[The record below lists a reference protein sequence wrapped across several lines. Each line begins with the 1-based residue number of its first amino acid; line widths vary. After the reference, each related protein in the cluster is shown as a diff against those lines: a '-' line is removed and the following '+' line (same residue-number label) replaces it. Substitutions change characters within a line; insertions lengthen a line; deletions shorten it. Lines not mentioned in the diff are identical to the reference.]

1 MMREF
6 VVLSLILHDASSTPA
21 MCDDVTSCRKL
32 RVIESIGCIWLSR
45 PRMSQLRLPINR
57 LQANE
62 DYGAWNDSPINVGVV
77 TPHSLV
83 VEVLYPFQLN
93 DVAE

>member
-1 MMREF
+1 MHEL
-6 VVLSLILHDASSTPA
+6 VVLPLILHDASSTPA
-21 MCDDVTSCRKL
+21 MCDNVTSCKKL
-32 RVIESIGCIWLSR
+32 RVIESIGCIWLLR
-45 PRMSQLRLPINR
+45 PRMSQLRLPIDR
-57 LQANE
+57 LQASE
-62 DYGAWNDSPINVGVV
+62 DHRAWNDNPINVGAV

>member
-1 MMREF
+1 MREL
-6 VVLSLILHDASSTPA
+6 VVLPLILHDASSTPA
-21 MCDDVTSCRKL
+21 MCDDVTSCKKL
-32 RVIESIGCIWLSR
+32 GVTEPIGCIWLLR

-62 DYGAWNDSPINVGVV
+62 DHGAWNDSPINVGVV